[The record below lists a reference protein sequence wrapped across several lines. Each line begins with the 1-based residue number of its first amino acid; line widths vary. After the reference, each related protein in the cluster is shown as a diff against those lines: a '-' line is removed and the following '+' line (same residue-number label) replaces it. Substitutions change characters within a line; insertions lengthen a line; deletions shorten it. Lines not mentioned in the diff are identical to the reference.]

1 MEHKISDESYEQFKV
16 GFCNRIREIR
26 NNKKISAREMS
37 LDLGQ
42 NVNYINLIENGKRQ
56 PSIQGLFLICEYF
69 HISICDFFEFVQKT
83 TTAQNPLSIFEKFTD
98 TQKNLLLEFLKSV
111 L

>member
-1 MEHKISDESYEQFKV
+1 MENSFSNYELFKIA
-16 GFCNRIREIR
+16 FCNRIREIR
-26 NNKKISAREMS
+26 NEKKISAREMS

-56 PSIQGLFLICEYF
+56 PSIQGLYLICEYF
-69 HISICDFFEFVQKT
+69 NISISDFFASFQNTEDKENPAFILEKLSSVQK
-83 TTAQNPLSIFEKFTD
+83 NY
-98 TQKNLLLEFLKSV
+98 LLEFLKSV